1 MIHSSFAACLPS
13 AFPNP
18 QCFKKDEFDI
28 SRTDCE
34 CGCECVTILLYSV
47 ALFKLHLKTNCNR
60 PVHWDTTISSSVTIP
75 EPEALRLPYDLEH
88 PELLET
94 ANPFDQEVLIETV
107 CYTHLAEQLM
117 VQTYHLN
124 SKYYAHNGVL
134 CMTPAKHQAACSEF
148 DPCHRP
154 LFVIASSG
162 PKDVVLGTSLVLRH
176 FTPHG
181 S

>member
-1 MIHSSFAACLPS
+1 MNLTYREPIV
-13 AFPNP
+13 NV
-18 QCFKKDEFDI
+18 DVI
-28 SRTDCE
+28 
-34 CGCECVTILLYSV
+34 
-47 ALFKLHLKTNCNR
+47 
-60 PVHWDTTISSSVTIP
+60 HWDTTISSSVTV
-75 EPEALRLPYDLEH
+75 PEALLPHDLER

-94 ANPFDQEVLIETV
+94 ANPFDQEVIETV

-124 SKYYAHNGVL
+124 SKYYVDSEYFGMPGSVYFGAHNRVF

-154 LFVIASSG
+154 WFVTASSG

-181 S
+181 SR